1 MALEQAGSDPAY
13 VLNEVIGRL
22 RSMESKHLLL
32 SEQVLVI
39 NKNMIGE
46 HKQLSKQMQ
55 LMNEE
60 LRESRN
66 DMFRLKEAILDLS
79 KEMQKFARKD
89 KVAVL
94 EKYIDL
100 WNPLHFVTEEEVRK
114 IVRKEYGKTSTSQ

>member
-1 MALEQAGSDPAY
+1 MALEQANADPSY

-39 NKNMIGE
+39 NKNMIAE
-46 HKQLSKQMQ
+46 HKQLSKQLQIMTDE
-55 LMNEE
+55 MKEM
-60 LRESRN
+60 RS
-66 DMFRLKEAILDLS
+66 DMFRLKEALQDVT

-100 WNPLHFVTEEEVRK
+100 WNPLHFVTEDEVKK
-114 IVRKEYGKTSTSQ
+114 IVRREHGKTSTSQ

>member
-1 MALEQAGSDPAY
+1 MALEQTGSDPAY

-39 NKNMIGE
+39 NKNMIAE

-55 LMNEE
+55 LMSEE
-60 LRESRN
+60 MKEMRS
-66 DMFRLKEAILDLS
+66 DMFRLKEAIQDVS

-89 KVAVL
+89 KLAVL